1 VNISPTTVIFDLDG
15 TLIDTAPDL
24 TGALNRVLAE
34 EGLPPV
40 NQAETRRMVG
50 RGARVLIE
58 SALNATGAPPDQGRV
73 SRLLGRYLAHYQAHI
88 ADESVPFEGVR
99 ETLEALRDEGARLG
113 ICTNKS
119 FALSEKLLDALD
131 LRRYF
136 AAVVGGDTLE
146 VHKPDP
152 AHLLEAIRRTGG
164 QRTGAIMI
172 GDSGPD
178 FHAARNAGVPVI
190 LVSFGYGD
198 EPAESFGADALV
210 HHYDEMLPAVR
221 GLAAMAFP

>member
-1 VNISPTTVIFDLDG
+1 MNASPTTVIFDLDG

-24 TGALNRVLAE
+24 TGALNRVLEE

-40 NQAETRRMVG
+40 DQAETRRMVG
-50 RGARVLIE
+50 RGARALIDAAL
-58 SALNATGAPPDQGRV
+58 SAAGTPPDQGRL

-88 ADESVPFEGVR
+88 ADESVPFDGVR
-99 ETLEALRDEGARLG
+99 ETLETLRDEGARLG

-119 FALSEKLLDALD
+119 FALSEKLLEALD
-131 LRRYF
+131 MRRYF
-136 AAVVGGDTLE
+136 DAVVGGDTLE

-152 AHLLEAIRRTGG
+152 EHLLETIRRAGG
-164 QRTGAIMI
+164 DPAGAVMV

-178 FHAARNAGVPVI
+178 FHAARNAGIPVI

-198 EPAESFGADALV
+198 VPADSFGADALV
-210 HHYDEMLPAVR
+210 HHYDEMLPALR
-221 GLAAMAFP
+221 GLTAMAIP

>member
-1 VNISPTTVIFDLDG
+1 MNAFPPTVIFDLDG

-40 NQAETRRMVG
+40 DQVATRRMVG
-50 RGARVLIE
+50 RGARALIDAAM
-58 SALNATGAPPDQGRV
+58 SAAGAPPDQGRL
-73 SRLLGRYLAHYQAHI
+73 SRLFGRYLAHYQAHI
-88 ADESVPFEGVR
+88 ADESVPFDGVR
-99 ETLEALRDEGARLG
+99 ETLEALRSDGARLG
-113 ICTNKS
+113 VCTNKS
-119 FALSEKLLDALD
+119 FALSENLLEALD
-131 LRRYF
+131 MRRYF
-136 AAVVGGDTLE
+136 DAVVGGDTLD

-152 AHLLEAIRRTGG
+152 GHLLETIRRAGG
-164 QRTGAIMI
+164 DPAGAVMV

-198 EPAESFGADALV
+198 VPAESFGADALV
-210 HHYDEMLPAVR
+210 HHYDEMLPAMR
-221 GLAAMAFP
+221 NLAAMALP